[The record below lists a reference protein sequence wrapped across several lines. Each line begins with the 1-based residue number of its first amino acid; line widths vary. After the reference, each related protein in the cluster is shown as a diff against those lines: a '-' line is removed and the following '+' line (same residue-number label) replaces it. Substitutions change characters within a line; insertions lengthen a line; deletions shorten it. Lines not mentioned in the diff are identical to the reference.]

1 MDDTI
6 TSTDPAG
13 TPDPGAAGPNR
24 LVNRPGSDGG
34 STLEWR
40 I

>member
-13 TPDPGAAGPNR
+13 TPYPDAMPPT
-24 LVNRPGSDGG
+24 P
-34 STLEWR
+34 LEQQQAPPAD
-40 I
+40 